1 MTNNE
6 TALENQAI
14 NPGAESIAQSLGN
27 ARQNGDWFNCTCP
40 CCADDGAHLGIRDT
54 DDDKI
59 LVNCFHDCPKKA
71 ILAALAARG
80 LYIPARRGKLTGT
93 LVSPIPPGALPKPM
107 AFDAF
112 RVSAPEGFTAKK
124 LWWYCNEQG
133 EYLFG
138 IVRFEQPR
146 NLFLPIEERPPKPE
160 KTFRPLTLWRKES
173 GALKWHLKAAPRP
186 WPLWNLP
193 LLARDPSAG
202 VIVCEGEKAASAA
215 ALIYPQHICVSP
227 AHGAKA
233 PESTDWSPLCG
244 RDVTIW
250 PDNDD
255 PGAKFAGFVTALCLA
270 AGAKTVCLFNVSQ
283 FPASW
288 DAADALAAFA
298 ESSS

>member
-160 KTFRPLTLWRKES
+160 KTFRPLTAMAERIRGAEMASQGRAETLAAVES
-173 GALKWHLKAAPRP
+173 P
-186 WPLWNLP
+186 
-193 LLARDPSAG
+193 LARKRPFRWRHRLRRREGRERRSAYLPATHLCLTG
-202 VIVCEGEKAASAA
+202 ARREGPGEYRLVTPMRA
-215 ALIYPQHICVSP
+215 
-227 AHGAKA
+227 
-233 PESTDWSPLCG
+233 G
-244 RDVTIW
+244 RD
-250 PDNDD
+250 DL
-255 PGAKFAGFVTALCLA
+255 AG
-270 AGAKTVCLFNVSQ
+270 Q
-283 FPASW
+283 
-288 DAADALAAFA
+288 
-298 ESSS
+298 